1 MGGRKKNGNY
11 ARAVESLFGL
21 QRFGVK
27 LGLKNI
33 GILLERLGNPHE
45 RFACCHIAG
54 TNGKGTAAAVC
65 HAVLSAHGV
74 TTGLFTSPHLI
85 SLRERI
91 RIGFETVPRSF
102 VADWVGEHL
111 SFLLS
116 RRLTFFETVT
126 AMAFDYFRRAGITAA
141 VVEVGLGG
149 RYDATN
155 VIRPAVAAITS
166 IGMDHAKYLG
176 NSLQAI
182 AAEKAGIVK
191 PGVPLLCA
199 EKNRKALAVIEATCR
214 RAGSP
219 LVLLEQAIRL
229 RKVHHVPGGITFDC
243 RGPAFELEQ
252 AKVALYGRHQA
263 RNVALGL
270 LAAEAMLKE
279 LGIPVEGDKAAAA
292 LAALRCPGRFQH
304 CYSTGGVE
312 LILDVAH
319 NPPAARKLVEVFRR
333 LYGRERRAVVVAGLG
348 SYKRCAGFFRPL
360 LAIAEEFVLPQV
372 DFGRAETGGGQ
383 LDPESLERYLRSQGA
398 RARTSRSMADAMA
411 QAQEL
416 AGRHDSPV
424 LITGSFHTVGEAMR
438 GLGLTA

>member
-1 MGGRKKNGNY
+1 MGGRRKSGDY
-11 ARAVESLFGL
+11 ARAVESLFSL

-27 LGLKNI
+27 LGLENI

-45 RFACCHIAG
+45 RFVCCHIAG
-54 TNGKGTAAAVC
+54 TNGKGTTAAVC

-74 TTGLFTSPHLI
+74 TSGLFTSPHLI

-91 RIGFETVPRSF
+91 RIGFETVPLSF
-102 VADWVGEHL
+102 VSDWVGEHL
-111 SFLLS
+111 PFLLS

-126 AMAFDYFRRAGITAA
+126 AMAFDYFRRAEVTAA

-149 RYDATN
+149 RCDATN

-199 EKNRKALAVIEATCR
+199 EKNRMSLAVIEAACR
-214 RAGSP
+214 RAGSQ
-219 LVLLEQAIRL
+219 LVLLEQTIRL
-229 RKVHHVPGGITFDC
+229 RKVHHTPEGLAFDY
-243 RGPAFELEQ
+243 RGPALELEQ

-263 RNVALGL
+263 GNVALGL
-270 LAAEAMLKE
+270 LTAEAMLKE
-279 LGIPVEGDKAAAA
+279 LVIPVEGDKAAAA
-292 LAALRCPGRFQH
+292 LAALRCPGRFQR
-304 CYSTGGVE
+304 CYSAEGVE

-319 NPPAARKLVEVFRR
+319 NPPAARKLVGAFHRIH
-333 LYGRERRAVVVAGLG
+333 GRERRAVVVAGLG
-348 SYKRCAGFFRPL
+348 LYKRCAGFFRPL
-360 LAIAEEFVLPQV
+360 LAIADEFILPQV

-383 LDPESLERYLRSQGA
+383 LDPESIKRYLRSQGA
-398 RARTSRSMADAMA
+398 RARTSRSMADALA

-416 AGRHDSPV
+416 AGRRGSPV

-438 GLGLTA
+438 RLGLTA